1 MKIVCSFILSIML
14 AGSVTAQGQKG
25 KISGDITDV
34 NGVSLPGVTVLLQR
48 AEDTTAKQYTTSGSS
63 GRFSFTNVNPGRYLL
78 ACSAMGYQPF
88 KSLQLT
94 IDTTLTG
101 IVLPVIVL
109 QAAGKSL
116 KEVVITAS
124 KPLVEHSI
132 DRTTVN
138 VDAMIS
144 AAASNALEVLGK
156 SPGVYVDP
164 GGNISLNGQ
173 GGVLVLID
181 DKPTY
186 LSAQD
191 LAAYLRS
198 LPGGSL
204 DKIELMTNPPAKYDA
219 AGSAIIN
226 IKLKKNRAAGFNG
239 SLSAGFNAGEYVRSN
254 DALNMNYR
262 SGKFNAFA
270 NISWSRD
277 ANFLQNNSNRTF
289 FQPDGAIESS
299 LVVDSRYSYLSN
311 ALNMRAGLDYFAGPN
326 TTIGL
331 VVLGGL
337 RPTSGRTVFNSNLQY
352 PATGTDTAASGY
364 TNSGQHWYNGG
375 ISLNFQQQLDKNGQ
389 SLSADLDRIQYHT
402 SDDELTTNMDETGTG
417 QMQYQLPSTIQIY
430 SAKSDYMLPLGA
442 GARFEAGVKS
452 SWVTTGNND
461 QWFNNE
467 DGTFVPDY
475 TMSDHFVYKENI
487 NAAYVSA
494 QNQWKRW
501 GIKGGLRLEN
511 TRDDGRQL
519 SNPALPDSTFTKNY
533 NSLFPSFYLSYKLDT
548 AGNNTLNFMYSRRL
562 HRPNYQQLNP
572 YLAYQNQYT
581 YISGNPYLNPNYYG
595 IYQVSYAYKQLFDIS
610 FAYINSN
617 NDIYRI
623 TRLSGDVFITR
634 PENFATNNSFNLHA
648 DVNITPVS
656 GWDINASGLIFH
668 LINKGEGYGTF
679 INDKVTTGEVELFNS
694 FHLDKNWSAAVDGNY
709 HGAFHGGQTIA
720 GPTWVYG
727 LALQRKLFNG
737 QGSIRFRADN
747 LFHNLVFN
755 NKAIGISD
763 VTSFAAQQKDTSL
776 AGLSFQYSFGKS
788 ANARKR
794 NHNIGA
800 EDEQGRTD

>member
-1 MKIVCSFILSIML
+1 MLFIML
-14 AGSVTAQGQKG
+14 ANRTSAQVQKG
-25 KISGDITDV
+25 KISGNITEA
-34 NGVSLPGVTVLLQR
+34 NGTAVPGVTVALQ
-48 AEDTTAKQYTTSGSS
+48 ELKDTTVKLYTASSSS
-63 GRFSFTNVNPGRYLL
+63 GKFSFTNVNPGRYLL
-78 ACSAMGYQPF
+78 ACSAIGYRPY

-94 IDTTLTG
+94 IDTTR
-101 IVLPVIVL
+101 IVIILPVIVL
-109 QAAGKSL
+109 QVAGKSL

-144 AAASNALEVLGK
+144 AADSNALEVLGK
-156 SPGVYVDP
+156 SPGVYVYP
-164 GGNISLNGQ
+164 NGNISLNGQ

-198 LPGGSL
+198 LPGGLL
-204 DKIELMTNPPAKYDA
+204 DKIELMTNPPARYDA

-226 IKLKKNRAAGFNG
+226 IKLKKNRAAGLNG
-239 SLSAGFNAGEYVRSN
+239 NVSAGFNAGEYIRSN

-277 ANFLQNNSNRTF
+277 ANFTQNNSNRTF
-289 FQPDGAIESS
+289 FQPDGTIASN
-299 LVVDSRYSYLSN
+299 LLVDSRYSYLSN
-311 ALNMRAGLDYFAGPN
+311 GLNMRAGLDYFATPN

-331 VVLGGL
+331 VLLGGL
-337 RPTSGRTVFNSNLQY
+337 RPTSGRTVFNSMQQY
-352 PATGTDTAASGY
+352 PATGADTATSGY
-364 TNSGQHWYNGG
+364 TNSGPHWYNGG
-375 ISLNFQQQLDKNGQ
+375 ISLNFQHQLDENGQ
-389 SLSADLDRIQYHT
+389 SLSADLDHIQYHT
-402 SDDELTTNMDETGTG
+402 SDDELTINTDETGTS

-430 SAKSDYMLPLGA
+430 SVKSDYTLPLGT
-442 GARFEAGVKS
+442 GAQFEAGLKS

-467 DGTFVPDY
+467 DGAFVPDY
-475 TMSDHFVYKENI
+475 TLSDHFVYQENI
-487 NAAYVSA
+487 NAAYMSA
-494 QNQWKRW
+494 QKQWKRW

-511 TRDDGRQL
+511 TRDDGHQL
-519 SNPALPDSTFTKNY
+519 SNPAIPDSTFTKNY
-533 NSLFPSFYLSYKLDT
+533 YSLFPSFYLSYKLDT
-548 AGNNTLNFMYSRRL
+548 AGNSTLGFMYSRRL

-581 YISGNPYLNPNYYG
+581 RTAGNPYLNPNFYE
-595 IYQVSYAYKQLFDIS
+595 IYQLSYAYKQFFDIS

-623 TRLSGDVFITR
+623 TGLAGDIFITR

-648 DVNITPVS
+648 DVNVTPVN
-656 GWDINASGLIFH
+656 GWDINASGLFFH
-668 LINKGEGYGTF
+668 LLNKGEGYGTF
-679 INDKVTTGEVELFNS
+679 INDAVTTGEVELFNE
-694 FHLDKNWSAAVDGNY
+694 FHLDKNWSAEVNGSY
-709 HGAFHGGQTIA
+709 HGPFHGGQTIA
-720 GPTWVYG
+720 GASWGYG

-737 QGSIRFRADN
+737 NGSIRLRADN
-747 LFHNLVFN
+747 LFRNLIFN
-755 NKAIGISD
+755 SRSIGIANVSN
-763 VTSFAAQQKDTSL
+763 FATQQSDTSL
-776 AGLSFQYSFGKS
+776 AGVSFQYSFGKS
-788 ANARKR
+788 ANIRKR
-794 NHNIGA
+794 NHDIGA
-800 EDEQGRTD
+800 EDEQDRTK

>member
-1 MKIVCSFILSIML
+1 MKIVCSFILFAML
-14 AGSVTAQGQKG
+14 ASSVTAQGKKG

-34 NGVSLPGVTVLLQR
+34 NGLTLPGVTVLLEQ
-48 AEDTTAKQYTTSGSS
+48 AEDTTVKQYTASGSS
-63 GRFSFTNVNPGRYLL
+63 GKFLFTNVNPGRYLL
-78 ACSAMGYQPF
+78 ACSAIGYQPYR
-88 KSLQLT
+88 SLQLT
-94 IDTTLTG
+94 IDTTHMV
-101 IVLPVIVL
+101 IILPVIVL

-116 KEVVITAS
+116 KEVVITAA

-164 GGNISLNGQ
+164 SGNISLNGQ

-277 ANFLQNNSNRTF
+277 ANFTQNSNNRTF
-289 FQPDGAIESS
+289 FQPNGTIISS
-299 LVVDSRYSYLSN
+299 LLVDSRYSYLSN
-311 ALNMRAGLDYFAGPN
+311 GLNIRTGLDYFAGPN

-331 VVLGGL
+331 LLLGGL
-337 RPTSGRTVFNSNLQY
+337 RPTSGRTVFNSNQQY
-352 PATGTDTAASGY
+352 PAIGTETAASGY
-364 TNSGQHWYNGG
+364 TNSGPHWYNDG
-375 ISLNFQQQLDKNGQ
+375 ISLNFQHQFDKNGQ
-389 SLSADLDRIQYHT
+389 SLSADLDHIQYHT
-402 SDDELTTNMDETGTG
+402 SDDELTTNMDETGTS

-430 SAKSDYMLPLGA
+430 SAKSDYMLPLG
-442 GARFEAGVKS
+442 GNARFEAGVKS
-452 SWVTTGNND
+452 SWVTTDNND

-467 DGTFVPDY
+467 DGAFVPDY
-475 TMSDHFVYKENI
+475 IMSDHFIYKENI
-487 NAAYVSA
+487 NAAYASA
-494 QNQWKRW
+494 QKQWKRW

-511 TRDDGRQL
+511 TRDDGHQL
-519 SNPALPDSTFTKNY
+519 NNPAIPDSTFTKNY
-533 NSLFPSFYLSYKLDT
+533 SSLFPSFYLSYKLDT

-581 YISGNPYLNPNYYG
+581 YAAGNPYLNPNFYG
-595 IYQVSYAYKQLFDIS
+595 IYQVSYAYKQFFDVS
-610 FAYINSN
+610 FAYINGTGN
-617 NDIYRI
+617 IYSI
-623 TRLSGDVFITR
+623 TGLSGDVFITR

-648 DVNITPVS
+648 DVNITPVK

-679 INDKVTTGEVELFNS
+679 INDEVTTGEIELFNS
-694 FHLDKNWSAAVDGNY
+694 FHLDKNWSAELDGSY
-709 HGAFHGGQTIA
+709 HGTFHGGQMIA
-720 GPTWVYG
+720 GATWIYS

-737 QGSIRFRADN
+737 QGSLRLRADN
-747 LFHNLVFN
+747 LFRNLVFN
-755 NKAIGISD
+755 NKSIGIND
-763 VTSFAAQQKDTSL
+763 VTSFATQQRDTSL
-776 AGLSFQYSFGKS
+776 AGLSFQYSFGKL

-800 EDEQGRTD
+800 EDEQGRTN